1 MFEKVFKKLTIENP
15 YELVETF
22 KKHYTEWE
30 IDYAA
35 ESSTEYAFYLK
46 NPKHHTPF
54 IIVSMPKVTTPM
66 YNPYSFMAEQHV
78 KVILTPKF
86 NPPATARKPPVTKN
100 MRLFEFKNVKLVL
113 KMLLDAISEI
123 Q

>member
-1 MFEKVFKKLTIENP
+1 MEKKLTIENP
-15 YELVETF
+15 KELVETF
-22 KKHYTEWE
+22 KKHHTEWE

-35 ESSTEYAFYLK
+35 ESTTEYAFYLK

-54 IIVSMPKVTTPM
+54 IIVSMLKVSTPM

-86 NPPATARKPPVTKN
+86 NSPTGFRKHPVTKN
-100 MRLFEFKNVKLVL
+100 MRLYEFKNVKLVL
-113 KMLLDAISEI
+113 KMLLDAVSEI

>member
-46 NPKHHTPF
+46 NSKHHTPF

-78 KVILTPKF
+78 KVILTPKW
-86 NPPATARKPPVTKN
+86 NPSATSRKPPVTKN
-100 MRLFEFKNVKLVL
+100 MRLIEFKNVKLVL
-113 KMLLDAISEI
+113 KMLLDAVSEI

>member
-35 ESSTEYAFYLK
+35 ESSTEYGFYLK
-46 NPKHHTPF
+46 NPNYGTPF

-78 KVILTPKF
+78 KVILTPKW
-86 NPPATARKPPVTKN
+86 NPSATSRKPPVTKN
-100 MRLFEFKNVKLVL
+100 MRLYEFKNVKLVL
-113 KMLLDAISEI
+113 KMLLDAVSEI